1 MMLREYQIDI
11 ANRAV
16 EILRLKKI
24 VYLSMEVRTGKTLTS
39 FETAKLYGALR
50 VLFMTKKKAI
60 KSIQDDYDNFG
71 YSEYFELVVANN
83 ESIHKVDGSFDLV
96 VHDESHRFGSFPKP
110 SLGAKQFKYR
120 YSSIPLILLSGT
132 PTPESFSQ
140 MYHQFWISIYSPFRG
155 YANFYRWAD
164 DYVMKYQRKINS
176 MLVNDY
182 SKGIESKIM
191 SVVSQYMITFTQAD
205 AGFSSEIEEEV
216 IHLKMKPVTYSIC
229 KKLKSDLVV
238 EGNNEVILGDTP
250 AKLMQKLHQ
259 LYSGTCKFETGNSM
273 VLDLT
278 KAEFIKSQ
286 FATAKIGIFYKFKEE
301 LNALSQVYGAENL
314 TSDIEEFNSSNKSI
328 ALQIVSGREGI
339 SLKNAEYL
347 VFYNIDFSA
356 TSFWQARDRM
366 TTMDRLFNKI
376 YWIFAEG
383 GIEDKIY
390 KAVKAKKKYTVN
402 IFKKDYEIT

>member
-1 MMLREYQIDI
+1 
-11 ANRAV
+11 
-16 EILRLKKI
+16 
-24 VYLSMEVRTGKTLTS
+24 
-39 FETAKLYGALR
+39 
-50 VLFMTKKKAI
+50 
-60 KSIQDDYDNFG
+60 
-71 YSEYFELVVANN
+71 
-83 ESIHKVDGSFDLV
+83 
-96 VHDESHRFGSFPKP
+96 
-110 SLGAKQFKYR
+110 
-120 YSSIPLILLSGT
+120 
-132 PTPESFSQ
+132 
-140 MYHQFWISIYSPFRG
+140 
-155 YANFYRWAD
+155 
-164 DYVMKYQRKINS
+164 MKYQRKINS

-191 SVVSQYMITFTQAD
+191 SVVSQYMIKFTQAD

-216 IHLKMKPVTYSIC
+216 IHLKMKPITYSIC

-301 LNALSQVYGAENL
+301 LNALSQVFGAENL
-314 TSDIEEFNSSNKSI
+314 TTDIEEFNSSTKSI

-402 IFKKDYEIT
+402 IFKKDYERE